1 MMVSSCWRTTASF
14 DCQQTFLVADDYR
27 PNSQHNPPYSK
38 SDDVAV
44 NEIVEVQIYEHLL
57 LPNRIIETG
66 SKKDNSKID
75 ETNIKNPTK
84 RLGEVDYTGC
94 RILSITT
101 YSAKNN
107 ITININELNKSL
119 NIKKALGIATV
130 HFQEIDLTKGFTHS
144 RGPLVIKKSNGT
156 GVPLFRFTAFFR
168 SLRHDF

>member
-44 NEIVEVQIYEHLL
+44 NEKVEVQIYEHLL
-57 LPNRIIETG
+57 LPNRVIETG

-75 ETNIKNPTK
+75 ETNNKNPTK

-94 RILSITT
+94 RILIITT
-101 YSAKNN
+101 CSAKNN
-107 ITININELNKSL
+107 ISII
-119 NIKKALGIATV
+119 
-130 HFQEIDLTKGFTHS
+130 
-144 RGPLVIKKSNGT
+144 
-156 GVPLFRFTAFFR
+156 
-168 SLRHDF
+168 